1 MRKKIAVIGS
11 GISGLTVAHLL
22 APKHDVTLFEKN
34 ARLGGH
40 THTVDVEV
48 SSGNYA
54 VDTGFI
60 VFNDRNYPNFQKL
73 IHKLGIAYQK
83 STMSF
88 GVRVEEK
95 DLEYNGTSLNALFCQ
110 RRNLVNPSFYRMIF
124 DILRFN
130 REATKHYLERKDDQ
144 DDSLTLEA
152 YLKANGYSE
161 EFTETYIM
169 PMGAA
174 IWSCSREEMKKF
186 PLAFFVRFFHHHGLL
201 TIDDRPQWFVLKG
214 GSRSYLGPLSEN
226 FKEGIRLSSEVTSI
240 RRFDHGVEV
249 IVNEKPEFFDEVIC
263 ASHANETLGMLSDA
277 TDTEKEVLSGFEYR
291 ANNITLHTDLRI
303 LPKKTLAH
311 ASWNYFL
318 PRRHLD
324 HVAVTYHMN
333 ILQGIDSPEKFLVS
347 LNMDDYIDP
356 AKILRRIEYSHPVYS
371 LSAMK
376 SQARWEEVSGSERV
390 HFCGAYWG
398 NGFHEDGVKSALR
411 VAQSFGVEL

>member
-1 MRKKIAVIGS
+1 MRKKIAVVGS
-11 GISGLTVAHLL
+11 GISGLTSAYLL
-22 APKHDVTLFEKN
+22 SPHHDVTLFEKN
-34 ARLGGH
+34 PRLGGH

-48 SSGNYA
+48 PSGRYA

-60 VFNDRNYPNFQKL
+60 VFNNRNYPNFQKL
-73 IHKLGIAYQK
+73 IHKLGVSYQP

-110 RRNLVNPSFYRMIF
+110 RKNFINPSFYRMIF

-130 REATKHYLERKDDQ
+130 RQATEHYLKTKDDQ
-144 DDSLTLEA
+144 DESKTLEE
-152 YLKANGYSE
+152 YLRENGYSE

-174 IWSCSREEMKKF
+174 IWSCSREEMKRF

-201 TIDDRPQWFVLKG
+201 TIDDRPQWYVLKG
-214 GSRSYLGPLSEN
+214 GSRSYLGPITE
-226 FKEGIRLSSEVTSI
+226 KIKDRIRLSAEVSSI
-240 RRFDHGVEV
+240 KRLPHGVALTINGEV
-249 IVNEKPEFFDEVIC
+249 EEFDEVIC
-263 ASHANETLGMLSDA
+263 ASHADETLRML
-277 TDTEKEVLSGFEYR
+277 TDLTPHEREILEGFEYR
-291 ANNITLHTDLRI
+291 PNNITLHTDTRI

-318 PRRHLD
+318 PRAHLD
-324 HVAVTYHMN
+324 RVAVTYHMN
-333 ILQGIDSPEKFLVS
+333 ILQGIESPEKFLVS
-347 LNMDDYIDP
+347 LNMDDYIAP
-356 AKILRRIEYSHPVYS
+356 EKVIKKIEYSHPVYS
-371 LSAMK
+371 YSAMK
-376 SQARWEEVSGSERV
+376 SQARWEEISGASHV

-411 VAQSFGVEL
+411 VAQSFGIDL

>member
-11 GISGLTVAHLL
+11 GISGLTSAYLL
-22 APKHDVTLFEKN
+22 APYHEVTLFEKN
-34 ARLGGH
+34 SRLGGH

-48 SSGNYA
+48 ASGKYA
-54 VDTGFI
+54 IDTGFI
-60 VFNDRNYPNFQKL
+60 VFNDRNYPHFQKL
-73 IHKLGIAYQK
+73 IHKLNIPYQP

-110 RRNLVNPSFYRMIF
+110 RRNFVNPSFYRMIF

-130 REATKHYLERKDDQ
+130 REATKHYLETKEDQ
-144 DDSLTLEA
+144 SEAKTLEE
-152 YLKANGYSE
+152 YLNENGYSE

-201 TIDDRPQWFVLKG
+201 TVDDRPQWHILKG
-214 GSRSYLGPLSEN
+214 GSRSYLKPISES
-226 FKEGIRLSSEVTSI
+226 FKDRIRLNSEVTAL
-240 RRFDHGVEV
+240 RRLDHGVELT
-249 IVNEKPEFFDEVIC
+249 INGTTEIFDEAIC
-263 ASHANETLGMLSDA
+263 ASHADETLAMLTDA
-277 TDTEKEVLSGFEYR
+277 SETEASILKGIEYR
-291 ANNITLHTDLRI
+291 PNNVILHTDISI
-303 LPKKTLAH
+303 LPRKALAH

-318 PRRHLD
+318 PRKHLD

-333 ILQGIDSPEKFLVS
+333 ILQGINSPEKFLVS
-347 LNMDDYIDP
+347 LNMNDYINP
-356 AKILRRIEYSHPVYS
+356 KKIIKEIEYSHPVYG

-376 SQARWEEVSGSERV
+376 SQARWDEISGASRV

-411 VAQSFGVEL
+411 VAKCFGVEL